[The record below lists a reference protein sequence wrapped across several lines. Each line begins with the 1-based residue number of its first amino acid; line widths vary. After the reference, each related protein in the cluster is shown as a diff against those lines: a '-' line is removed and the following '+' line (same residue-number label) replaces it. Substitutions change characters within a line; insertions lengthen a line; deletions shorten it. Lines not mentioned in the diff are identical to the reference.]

1 MGFFGLAQGG
11 TGTANGLGTP
21 LPIPAEVGG
30 AVPCWALRPLPGLN
44 FGLSF
49 SPRAVLPQILFN
61 LRRMG
66 EEGKGKLHSF
76 PSKPRSLLVVTD
88 PGLFVITA
96 CFRAGWPWN
105 PASLTGRDT
114 LSHLDN
120 LVLV

>member
-1 MGFFGLAQGG
+1 MELSHAGLRDPSLA
-11 TGTANGLGTP
+11 
-21 LPIPAEVGG
+21 
-30 AVPCWALRPLPGLN
+30 GLN
-44 FGLSF
+44 CGLSL

-66 EEGKGKLHSF
+66 EEGQGKLYSF

-96 CFRAGWPWN
+96 RFQAGWPWN

-114 LSHLDN
+114 LSYLDN